1 MRDGRIRLLAV
12 PPRAEDLPLFF
23 QHEVAGWLAI
33 SRLSGEKRAKG
44 RRRACDVRREG
55 KKTTSSVNDEK
66 ATTGLMAQRL
76 DTTRKRGEENQKG
89 QQKMQQKED
98 WRKKKKGRHRA
109 GALFSTFPKDIST
122 PRISP
127 LLRIGGIIL
136 LLSTFFSLGYFFK
149 ILFCVLTM
157 LQSHEKN
164 YSSRNSGSEYLGW
177 QAINIAPIGNA
188 ITSRTDSI
196 SHTQNAL
203 YTTNKRMT

>member
-1 MRDGRIRLLAV
+1 MKTEKKVEEEENFCRLSLLLFSSLLLLSWTASQCVCVCVNRYNGVSSTSLSAAPSHHGVRSLYNLVAAGPMRDGRIRLLAV

-98 WRKKKKGRHRA
+98 
-109 GALFSTFPKDIST
+109 
-122 PRISP
+122 
-127 LLRIGGIIL
+127 
-136 LLSTFFSLGYFFK
+136 
-149 ILFCVLTM
+149 
-157 LQSHEKN
+157 
-164 YSSRNSGSEYLGW
+164 
-177 QAINIAPIGNA
+177 
-188 ITSRTDSI
+188 
-196 SHTQNAL
+196 
-203 YTTNKRMT
+203 